1 MLNLIWKN
9 FKPLQK
15 NNVANTLLPW
25 TSPSWVT
32 EFIWSFPIIKGII
45 YCPCVCG
52 LCVSTRVCVCACVC
66 PRPEVDIEVSSL
78 HLMFWAR
85 VSLCLELT
93 GETGYKKKK
102 ASPHLFRF
110 LVVFDCCCCLSY
122 EVNSLSWPE
131 LFRCGV
137 PGKACGFTSGSP
149 DGDWGPHPQQTLW
162 LWFPVHRERMSGKD
176 SLLTYPLS
184 GPIVIWRTAPP
195 W

>member
-102 ASPHLFRF
+102 HLHIFFVSSSFSIAVAAF
-110 LVVFDCCCCLSY
+110 LMKWILCPDQSSSDAAYLARHVGLRV
-122 EVNSLSWPE
+122 
-131 LFRCGV
+131 GV
-137 PGKACGFTSGSP
+137 PTETGALTLNRLCGSGFQSIVSGCQVRTASLP
-149 DGDWGPHPQQTLW
+149 TLW
-162 LWFPVHRERMSGKD
+162 VGR
-176 SLLTYPLS
+176 
-184 GPIVIWRTAPP
+184 
-195 W
+195 